1 MIPMGPSIGH
11 GMHSGQHPSHAP
23 PQQSAPTGPN
33 TLSSSNQSNKSTV
46 VVNAI
51 LLCILMTIR
60 CLLIIDLVVFF
71 LQKPSNYTLKFT
83 LAGHTKAVSAVK
95 FSPNGEWLAS
105 SCKYILNTLR
115 STCKNICFMQLLTN

>member
-11 GMHSGQHPSHAP
+11 GMHSGQHQSHAA
-23 PQQSAPTGPN
+23 PQQNAPTGPN

-46 VVNAI
+46 VVGVFSPLI
-51 LLCILMTIR
+51 RLFLGYSGGLFLLS
-60 CLLIIDLVVFF
+60 F
-71 LQKPSNYTLKFT
+71 QKPSNYTLKFT

-105 SCKYILNTLR
+105 SCKCYLIVRCRLHIAIILLSNHSR
-115 STCKNICFMQLLTN
+115 